1 MGNFIPNKVIT
12 VDDREL
18 KWMNGDGK
26 IKIEEKTMLLTS
38 MLILLPFPIS
48 HNSSEELVKVIE
60 KSI

>member
-1 MGNFIPNKVIT
+1 MRNFIPNKVIT